1 MLLKKMKKT
10 CAGGFVQIPAA
21 LTRQAGGSHLSQ
33 GRILSSDHSE
43 GTVASFVE
51 IEVVFTAPLP
61 LW

>member
-33 GRILSSDHSE
+33 GRILSSDH
-43 GTVASFVE
+43 GTVASSGG
-51 IEVVFTAPLP
+51 PL
-61 LW
+61 LR

>member
-43 GTVASFVE
+43 SWACGV
-51 IEVVFTAPLP
+51 LC
-61 LW
+61 